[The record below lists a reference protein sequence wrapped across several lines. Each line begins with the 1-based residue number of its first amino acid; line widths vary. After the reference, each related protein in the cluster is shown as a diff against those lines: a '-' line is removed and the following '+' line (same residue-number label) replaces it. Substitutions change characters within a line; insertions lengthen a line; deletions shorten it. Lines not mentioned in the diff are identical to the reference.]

1 MILALRKR
9 HDYFAEQGCKL
20 SDHGIE
26 EFYAEDYTEGEIK
39 TIFNKI
45 YGGSELTKEEV
56 LKFKSAMLVVL
67 GEMDWEKDG
76 HNNSI
81 TVLFGTI
88 TAECSSS
95 WGLIRDLI
103 Q

>member
-56 LKFKSAMLVVL
+56 LKFKLAMLIVL
-67 GEMDWEKDG
+67 GEMDWEKRMD
-76 HNNSI
+76 
-81 TVLFGTI
+81 TTI
-88 TAECSSS
+88 SLRGRHSEQLNVQA
-95 WGLIRDLI
+95 IVRA
-103 Q
+103 